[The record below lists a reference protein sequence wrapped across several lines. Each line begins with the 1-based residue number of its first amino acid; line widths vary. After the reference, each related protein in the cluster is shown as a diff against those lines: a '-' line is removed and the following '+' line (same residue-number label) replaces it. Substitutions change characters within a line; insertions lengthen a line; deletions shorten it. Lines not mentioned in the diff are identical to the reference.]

1 MVQNTQPMNYRV
13 EELRPPLAPWRET
26 KLQFEEVKLCKR
38 KEEYTVQELKQ
49 MADECVGKIETEV
62 IIFTDGSTDGSQN
75 KGGAGV
81 YIKDRRTDQELRLCY
96 AAGEICSSYGA
107 ERVA

>member
-1 MVQNTQPMNYRV
+1 MG
-13 EELRPPLAPWRET
+13 
-26 KLQFEEVKLCKR
+26 
-38 KEEYTVQELKQ
+38 
-49 MADECVGKIETEV
+49 MADECVEKIETEV

-81 YIKDRRTDQELRLCY
+81 YIKDRRTDQEWRLCY

-107 ERVA
+107 EGVALLRALVNGSKATNHRRQPYVQTACPSTEHWQMTTGRT

>member
-1 MVQNTQPMNYRV
+1 MP
-13 EELRPPLAPWRET
+13 
-26 KLQFEEVKLCKR
+26 
-38 KEEYTVQELKQ
+38 
-49 MADECVGKIETEV
+49 DECVGKIETEV

-81 YIKDRRTDQELRLCY
+81 YIKDRRTDQEMRLCY

-107 ERVA
+107 ESSFTQGS